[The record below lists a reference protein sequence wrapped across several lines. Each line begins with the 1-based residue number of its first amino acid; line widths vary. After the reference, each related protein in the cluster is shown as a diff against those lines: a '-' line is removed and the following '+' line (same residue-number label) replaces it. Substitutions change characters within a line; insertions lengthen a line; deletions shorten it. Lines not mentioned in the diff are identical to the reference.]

1 MNTNEQFNLNKCPIC
16 KNALKYHTETPI
28 EVPPEAPLYNPI
40 NTFINNGLINLVIVR
55 HNGLEED
62 DDLRNNGL
70 EEDDNLRN
78 NGLEDDNNLSNEDNI
93 DYSFVIKKY
102 SFVIKKY
109 FFVIKKYSF
118 VIKKSFI
125 HMVVQIPIMLM
136 LAHSLKD
143 EFLSK

>member
-40 NTFINNGLINLVIVR
+40 NIFSNNGIINLVR
-55 HNGLEED
+55 YNGLEDD

-70 EEDDNLRN
+70 EEDGDLRN

-93 DYSFVIKKY
+93 YYS
-102 SFVIKKY
+102 SVIKKY

-118 VIKKSFI
+118 VIKKTFI
-125 HMVVQIPIMLM
+125 HMVVQIPLMLM
-136 LAHSLKD
+136 WAHSFKD